1 MHQKRLRIQGL
12 EINGNNLRFYE
23 TILPTNFIYSAFSAW
38 HRHKMF
44 AFFSLWNKINLNHG
58 SPSAAQQGW
67 GTCGTR
73 AKCGQ
78 REPLIWPASE
88 FLLPM
93 LEYNIASKQAP

>member
-44 AFFSLWNKINLNHG
+44 AFFPYGTKLILIMDHHLRHSRGGEPAARGPNAASVNL
-58 SPSAAQQGW
+58 
-67 GTCGTR
+67 
-73 AKCGQ
+73 
-78 REPLIWPASE
+78 
-88 FLLPM
+88 
-93 LEYNIASKQAP
+93 